1 MWWSRMVQQGVKIGR
16 RVVTG
21 FDSDGKSVISMD
33 GSVPDAGIGKYSDR
47 EVHWVWKS
55 NDVPSELKDVV
66 DPMLTYVSKR
76 DWPAKE
82 GYLIGIFKWD
92 PGAGYPMHTTPTI
105 DVGFVLSGQ
114 LELIMEK
121 GSTIL
126 GPGDCYV
133 QRGTPHGWKVVGD
146 EPGIFVGLMVAA
158 K

>member
-1 MWWSRMVQQGVKIGR
+1 MPKQNNKEIKVGR

-33 GSVPDAGIGKYSDR
+33 GPVPDAGIGRSPDR
-47 EVHWVWKS
+47 EVHWVWRAK
-55 NDVPSELKDVV
+55 DVPSELSDVV
-66 DPMLTYVSKR
+66 DPMLTYIGKR

-82 GYLIGIFKWD
+82 GYLIGVFKWE

-105 DVGFVLSGQ
+105 DVGFVLSGR
-114 LELIMEK
+114 LELIVEK

-126 GPGDCYV
+126 GSGDCYIL
-133 QRGTPHGWKVVGD
+133 RGTPHSWKVVGD
-146 EPGIFVGLMVAA
+146 EPAVFVGLMVAA